1 MPLLFLLLIFFQQD
15 ETDIFSD
22 AIVTNSSKIISCKI
36 ISIEG
41 RRVTYLAIRREQL
54 QKFVVLIDTVKEIR
68 QGKEN
73 LYTSIKRDSIV
84 SYYYLK
90 NNSPGLSK
98 TIDSTQIESELTL
111 TDSSETIKIKEQS
124 RNDFFDISF
133 YWWIIGGSTILVL
146 IIYLI
151 I

>member
-1 MPLLFLLLIFFQQD
+1 MRLLFLVLLLFQQD
-15 ETDIFSD
+15 KNDIFSD
-22 AIVTNSSKIISCKI
+22 AIVTNSSKIIPCKI
-36 ISIEG
+36 INIEG
-41 RRVTYLAIRREQL
+41 RRVTYLAIRRDQL

-73 LYTSIKRDSIV
+73 LVTYIKRDSIV

-90 NNSPGLSK
+90 NNSPGLGK
-98 TIDSTQIESELTL
+98 TIDTTQIEPELTL
-111 TDSSETIKIKEQS
+111 TDSGETRKIEEQS
-124 RNDFFDISF
+124 SNDFFAIPF